1 MNTKAAHIFRILHY
15 LSLDVVA
22 GAVLSSV
29 MFWKMPDGFDQPNGL
44 VLIVLA
50 ICTWIIYIFD
60 RLLDN
65 IKTAPQDKRHQF
77 HFDNQYYL
85 QVVIIVL
92 GFLALFLV
100 FFLPKPV
107 IGFGIAFSCL
117 LVLYFRVLQKKT
129 TASAYHY
136 YKEIATAL
144 LYSIPVFGSAF
155 VGKALGFWQYL
166 SAFNFVLLVHQ
177 SILVFSWYEMQE
189 IPDVKNFAQKI
200 GEKRVRLS
208 VISITVFIGVSLLI
222 SIEGYMKKVFLIEL
236 LMAVMSLL
244 LLFFFKK
251 LSLHQRYRWLG
262 ELVFWLPGILIFS

>member
-1 MNTKAAHIFRILHY
+1 MKSKTTTILLTLHY

-22 GAVLSSV
+22 GAILSSW
-29 MFWKMPDGFDQPNGL
+29 MFWKMPDGQSQPDGL

-65 IKTAPQDKRHQF
+65 IKSEPQDARHQF

-92 GFLALFLV
+92 SVLGIFLV
-100 FFLPKPV
+100 FFLPEPV
-107 IGFGIAFSCL
+107 IIFGIVFSVFL
-117 LVLYFRVLQKKT
+117 LVYFHVLQKRAS
-129 TASAYHY
+129 ASAYHY

-144 LYSIPVFGSAF
+144 LYSAPVFGSSF
-155 VGKALGFWQYL
+155 VGRDMGFWQYL
-166 SAFNFVLLVHQ
+166 SAFNFILLVHQ

-189 IPDVKNFAQKI
+189 KEGIRNFALKMGKKQTLI
-200 GEKRVRLS
+200 I
-208 VISITVFIGVSLLI
+208 VIAITVFVGFTLLT

-236 LMAVMSLL
+236 LMACTTLAIMLL
-244 LLFFFKK
+244 SKALLPNE
-251 LSLHQRYRWLG
+251 RYRWIG
-262 ELVFWLPGILIFS
+262 ELVFWLPGLLIFS